1 MTWRG
6 SGGMEKRLRGRN
18 WSRKPDKIKKDIL
31 YFYLKQTQASLRK
44 VSNKNKGCPFGLVS
58 DKRLVIL

>member
-1 MTWRG
+1 
-6 SGGMEKRLRGRN
+6 MEKRLRGRN